1 MADFQE
7 KAEAQR
13 IKEAEAVMS
22 KLQELEAQIASS
34 SKVEKVEEK
43 TRLTPIILTS
53 AAAALIV
60 SLLAH

>member
-1 MADFQE
+1 
-7 KAEAQR
+7 
-13 IKEAEAVMS
+13 MS

-43 TRLTPIILTS
+43 TRLTPIVLTS